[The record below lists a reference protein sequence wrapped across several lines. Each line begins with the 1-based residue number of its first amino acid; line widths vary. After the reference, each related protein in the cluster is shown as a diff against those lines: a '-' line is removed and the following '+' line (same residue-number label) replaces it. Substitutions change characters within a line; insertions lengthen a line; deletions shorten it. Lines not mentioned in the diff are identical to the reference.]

1 MRRSVFYERIFFKC
15 PSLSRKELIL
25 NPEISI
31 LNFVNL
37 FRSIKQAFQILDRK
51 SMPDSVLDVLK
62 TEERNGIIITNYFRY
77 LIALFFLV
85 QILVNVG
92 SGDSEANLIAFSI
105 YLVLTL
111 AHTIIIRVCPDSI
124 VSIFNYVTLFAEYLL
139 ILGVLLFYTF
149 TTQNVNL
156 GFALK
161 NTINLFFLFPI
172 IYSLLQFRIRF
183 VFTGLFLFYAIY
195 FSILWIAISTN
206 QLTFTND
213 WGRYISGPDV
223 LLEDVVAGKPGLYFC
238 FAVMISM
245 GIFRTVSMVRRI
257 GIAEGQKTELSRYFS
272 PKIVNEM
279 MENPETLQSGNRQIV
294 SILFLDIRN
303 FTAMSE
309 NMDPKELGELLSE
322 FRKIMMEC
330 VFENNGTLD
339 KYIGD
344 AVMATFGT
352 PHPSPSAE
360 VDARNAVGCGVI
372 MQKRLAEWNL
382 FRKSQGKTPIA
393 IGIGIHTGE
402 VFAGNIGSDLH
413 REYSVIGDAVNTASR
428 IESLCKV
435 LKKSFLISKDTMD
448 LLGGKYTLT
457 RMPRVKVK
465 GKEEPL
471 QVYEVMWG

>member
-1 MRRSVFYERIFFKC
+1 MLIPLQSLSHWFYRTRVFYERIFFKTD
-15 PSLSRKELIL
+15 PSFRKELIS

-37 FRSIKQAFQILDRK
+37 YLPIKKALHILDRK
-51 SMPDSVLDVLK
+51 SMPDSVLEVLNK
-62 TEERNGIIITNYFRY
+62 EERNGIIITNYFRY

-85 QILVNVG
+85 QIVLNVDN
-92 SGDSEANLIAFSI
+92 GDSRFNLIAFSI

-111 AHTIIIRVCPDSI
+111 THTIVIRVCPFSI
-124 VSIFNYVTLFAEYLL
+124 VNVFNYVTLFAEYAL

-149 TTQNVNL
+149 TVKDVNL

-172 IYSLLQFRIRF
+172 IYSLLQFKIRF
-183 VFTGLFLFYAIY
+183 VFIGLFLFYSIY
-195 FSILWIAISTN
+195 FSILWTAISTD

-213 WGRYISGPDV
+213 WGRYINGPDV
-223 LLEDVVAGKPGLYFC
+223 LIEDIIAAKPGLYFC
-238 FAVMISM
+238 FAMMIST
-245 GIFRTVSMVRRI
+245 GIFRTISMVRRI
-257 GIAEGQKTELSRYFS
+257 GIAEGQKAELSRYFS

-279 MENPETLQSGNRQIV
+279 AENPETLQNGNRQIV

-309 NMDPKELGELLSE
+309 NMDPKGLGELLSD

-372 MQKRLAEWNL
+372 MQKRLSEWNL
-382 FRKSQGKTPIA
+382 LRKSEGKTPIS

-413 REYSVIGDAVNTASR
+413 REYTVIGDSVNTASR
-428 IESLCKV
+428 IESLCR
-435 LKKSFLISKDTMD
+435 F
-448 LLGGKYTLT
+448 
-457 RMPRVKVK
+457 
-465 GKEEPL
+465 
-471 QVYEVMWG
+471 